1 MLRGGGTLGV
11 AESNEDRPP
20 GGRVDRHEDDTSM
33 LPFASTYMV
42 DMRVE
47 SSLIKG
53 LTCFWLTC
61 AGTFGRL

>member
-33 LPFASTYMV
+33 LPFASTYM
-42 DMRVE
+42 
-47 SSLIKG
+47 SI
-53 LTCFWLTC
+53 
-61 AGTFGRL
+61 